1 MTMEQRDL
9 LIELGCEEL
18 PPKALRKLME
28 AFRDGIAE
36 GLQQQGLQHAGI
48 NAYASPRRLAV
59 TLKQLDAQQADQAIE
74 KRGPALNAA
83 YDASG
88 NPSKAAEGFA
98 RSCGVSFNTLEK
110 LETDKGAWLVY
121 RSMQKGQPLA
131 SLLPTIIDNA
141 LNKLPIPKRMR
152 WGSHKV
158 QFVRPVH
165 WLVVLFGADVIPC
178 QILGQTAGRT
188 TRGHRFHAPA
198 PIELQ
203 QPADYVD
210 ALAKARVI
218 VDFDQRKATIEKA
231 VAQVSQK
238 HQAHAKVDP
247 DLLEEVTALVEW
259 PVPLVGQFEADFLQ
273 VPQEA
278 LISTM
283 EGNQK
288 YFPLLDAQ
296 GKLLNKFITIA
307 NLESPHPEK
316 VIAGNEKVV
325 RPRLSD
331 ARFFYETDKK
341 KTLEQHGDALKNVT
355 FEIQLGT
362 VYEKAERVS
371 VLAGQIAE
379 SIGSNIAWAERAG
392 RLCKADLA
400 SGMVGEFPELQ
411 GIMGQYYALHEGEPL
426 DVAKALNEQYQPR
439 FAGDAVPATLT
450 GAAVAIA
457 DKIDTLVG
465 ILGIGKHP
473 TGDKDPYALR
483 RAAIGVLRIIIE
495 KALPLD
501 LRWLCEK
508 ARALHG
514 ERINNASIDKD
525 FLDFMQGR
533 YLAFFQE
540 QGISTDIV
548 RAVLA
553 VANSQPLDFSRRV
566 QGVKTFKSLPEAEAL
581 AAANKRVRNILSKR
595 AETTALPAINAALL
609 SENEEQALNQALQAI
624 QAQLTNAGDDYAN
637 NDYAAQLQTLAKLRA
652 PVDAFFDKVLV
663 NAEDSAVRNNRLSL
677 LSQLQGVFLRIADI
691 SELQ

>member
-1 MTMEQRDL
+1 MTMDKRYL
-9 LIELGCEEL
+9 LIELGSEEL
-18 PPKALRKLME
+18 PPKALRKLMD
-28 AFRDGIAE
+28 AFRDGIRE
-36 GLQQQGLQHAGI
+36 GLQQHGLQHAGI
-48 NAYASPRRLAV
+48 KGFASPRRLAV
-59 TLKQLDAQQADQAIE
+59 KVDHLDAQQADQAVE

-83 YDASG
+83 YDAAG

-98 RSCGVSFNTLEK
+98 RSCGVAFDALETLET
-110 LETDKGAWLVY
+110 EKGAWLVY
-121 RSMQKGQPLA
+121 RSTQKGQALA
-131 SLLPTIIDNA
+131 SLLPGIIDNA
-141 LNKLPIPKRMR
+141 LTKLPIPKRMR
-152 WGSHKV
+152 WGAHKV

-165 WLVVLFGADVIPC
+165 WLVVLFGDDVIPC
-178 QILGQTAGRT
+178 RVLGQTAGRT

-198 PIELQ
+198 PIELKD
-203 QPADYVD
+203 AGDYVD
-210 ALAKARVI
+210 ALKLARVI
-218 VDFDQRKATIEKA
+218 VDFDERRATIEKA
-231 VAQVSQK
+231 VAQAATQ
-238 HQAHAKVDP
+238 HHAHAKVEP

-259 PVPLVGQFEADFLQ
+259 PAPLVGQFDAAFLQ

-288 YFPLLDAQ
+288 YFPLLDSQ
-296 GKLLNKFITIA
+296 GKLLNRFITIA
-307 NLESPHPEK
+307 NLESPAPDK

-341 KTLEQHGDALKNVT
+341 KTLEQHGEALKNVT

-362 VYEKAERVS
+362 VYEKAERIS
-371 VLAGQIAE
+371 NLAGQIAGA
-379 SIGSNIAWAERAG
+379 IGSNVAWAERAG

-411 GIMGQYYALHEGEPL
+411 GIMGQYYAIHQGEPI
-426 DVAKALNEQYQPR
+426 DVARALNEQYQPR
-439 FAGDAVPATLT
+439 FAGDAVPTTLT

-495 KALPLD
+495 KSLSLD
-501 LRWLCEK
+501 LRWLCQQ
-508 ARALHG
+508 ACSLYG
-514 ERINNASIDKD
+514 ERLSSATIEKD
-525 FLDFMQGR
+525 FVDFMQGR

-540 QGISTDIV
+540 QGVSTDIV

-553 VANSQPLDFSRRV
+553 VANTQPLDFSRRV
-566 QGVKTFKSLPEAEAL
+566 QAVKAFKGLAGAEAL

-595 AETTALPAINAALL
+595 NEDAPLVAVNPSLLAEG
-609 SENEEQALNQALQAI
+609 EEQALFQALQSV
-624 QAQLTNAGDDYAN
+624 QSQLAVKADDYA
-637 NDYAAQLQTLAKLRA
+637 ARLQTLAQLRTS
-652 PVDAFFDKVLV
+652 VDAFFDKVLV
-663 NAEDSAVRNNRLSL
+663 NVDEAAVRNNRLSL
-677 LSQLQGVFLRIADI
+677 LSQLQGLFLGIADI

>member
-1 MTMEQRDL
+1 MTMEKRDL
-9 LIELGCEEL
+9 LIELGGEEL
-18 PPKALRKLME
+18 PPKALRKLMD
-28 AFRDGIAE
+28 AFRDGIAD
-36 GLQQQGLQHAGI
+36 GLQQQGLQHAGLKG
-48 NAYASPRRLAV
+48 YASPRRLAV
-59 TLKQLDAQQADQAIE
+59 IVTQLDAHQADQAIE

-98 RSCGVSFNTLEK
+98 RSCGVSFDALEK
-110 LETDKGAWLVY
+110 LETEKGSWLVY
-121 RSMQKGQPLA
+121 RSTQKGQPLA
-131 SLLPTIIDNA
+131 NLLPAIISNA
-141 LNKLPIPKRMR
+141 LDKLPIPKRMR
-152 WGSHKV
+152 WGAHKV

-165 WLVVLFGADVIPC
+165 WLVVLFGDDVIPC
-178 QILGQTAGRT
+178 QVLGQTAGRT
-188 TRGHRFHAPA
+188 TRGHRFQAPA

-203 QPADYVD
+203 QPADYLD

-218 VDFDQRKATIEKA
+218 VDFDQRKATIEQA
-231 VAQVSQK
+231 VAKVSQQ
-238 HQAHAKVDP
+238 HSAHAKVDA

-259 PVPLVGQFEADFLQ
+259 PVPLVGQFEEVFLQ

-307 NLESPHPEK
+307 NLESPSPEK

-341 KTLEQHGDALKNVT
+341 KTLEQHGELLKNVI

-371 VLAGQIAE
+371 ILAGQIA
-379 SIGSNIAWAERAG
+379 SVIGSNVAWAERAG

-411 GIMGQYYALHEGEPL
+411 GIMGQYYATHEGEPL

-439 FAGDAVPATLT
+439 FAGDAVPSTPT

-508 ARALHG
+508 ASALHG
-514 ERINNASIDKD
+514 ERLSNANVEKD
-525 FLDFMQGR
+525 FLEFMQGR

-540 QGISTDIV
+540 QGVSTDIV

-566 QGVKTFKSLPEAEAL
+566 QGVRTFKGLPEAEAL

-595 AETTALPAINAALL
+595 TEASELPAINTSLL
-609 SENEEQALNQALQAI
+609 SEGEEQGLYQALQTV
-624 QAQLTNAGDDYAN
+624 QDQLAAAGDDYTAR
-637 NDYAAQLQTLAKLRA
+637 LQTLAQLRN

-663 NAEDSAVRNNRLSL
+663 NAEDAAVRNNRLSL
-677 LSQLQGVFLRIADI
+677 LSQLQGLFLGIADI

>member
-1 MTMEQRDL
+1 MTMEKRDL
-9 LIELGCEEL
+9 LIELGGEEL
-18 PPKALRKLME
+18 PPKALRKLMD
-28 AFRDGIAE
+28 AFRDGITE
-36 GLQQQGLQHAGI
+36 GLQQHGLQHTGVK
-48 NAYASPRRLAV
+48 AYASPRRLAV
-59 TLKQLDAQQADQAIE
+59 IVSSLDAQQADQSIE

-98 RSCGVSFNTLEK
+98 RSCGVTFDALEK
-110 LETDKGAWLVY
+110 LVTEKGTWLVF
-121 RSMQKGQPLA
+121 RTQQQGQPLA
-131 SLLPTIIDNA
+131 QLLPGIIDNA
-141 LNKLPIPKRMR
+141 LTKLPIPKRMR

-165 WLVVLFGADVIPC
+165 WLVVLFGQDVIPC
-178 QILGQTAGRT
+178 NILGQNAGRT

-198 PIELQ
+198 PIELK
-203 QPADYVD
+203 QPADYCD
-210 ALAKARVI
+210 ALAGARVI
-218 VDFDQRKATIEKA
+218 VDFDQRKARIENA
-231 VAQVSQK
+231 VAEISGK
-238 HQAHAKVDP
+238 HNAVAKVDP

-259 PVPLVGQFEADFLQ
+259 PVPLVGQFEEVFLQ

-288 YFPLLDAQ
+288 YFPLLDGQ

-341 KTLEQHGDALKNVT
+341 KSLEQHGESLKTVT

-362 VYEKAERVS
+362 VYEKAERVGE
-371 VLAGQIAE
+371 LAGQIAAA
-379 SIGSNIAWAERAG
+379 IGSNVAWAERAG

-411 GIMGQYYALHEGEPL
+411 GIMGQYYATNEGEPIE
-426 DVAKALNEQYQPR
+426 VAKALNEQYQPR
-439 FAGDAVPATLT
+439 FAGDDVPSTLT

-508 ARALHG
+508 AGALHG
-514 ERINNASIDKD
+514 ERLSNRNIEKD

-553 VANSQPLDFSRRV
+553 VANTRPLDFSQRV
-566 QGVKTFKSLPEAEAL
+566 QGVKTFKGLSEAESL

-595 AETTALPAINAALL
+595 TDATPLPAVDASLL
-609 SENEEQALNQALQAI
+609 AENEEKVLYQTLQAV
-624 QAQLTNAGDDYAN
+624 QTQLAAQGEN
-637 NDYAAQLQTLAKLRA
+637 YAAKLQTLAQLRT
-652 PVDAFFDKVLV
+652 PVDDFFDKVLV
-663 NAEDSAVRNNRLSL
+663 NADDLAIRNNRLSL
-677 LSQLQGVFLRIADI
+677 LSQLQSQFLGIADI

>member
-1 MTMEQRDL
+1 MTMEKRDL
-9 LIELGCEEL
+9 LIELGGEEL
-18 PPKALRKLME
+18 PPKALRKLMD
-28 AFRDGIAE
+28 AFRDGITE
-36 GLQQQGLQHAGI
+36 GLQQHGLQHTGVK
-48 NAYASPRRLAV
+48 AYASPRRLAV
-59 TLKQLDAQQADQAIE
+59 IVSSLDAQQADQSIE

-98 RSCGVSFNTLEK
+98 RSCGVTFDALEK
-110 LETDKGAWLVY
+110 LVTEKGTWLVF
-121 RSMQKGQPLA
+121 RTQQQGQPLA
-131 SLLPTIIDNA
+131 QLLPGIIDNA
-141 LNKLPIPKRMR
+141 LTKLPIPKRMR

-165 WLVVLFGADVIPC
+165 WLVVLFGQDVIPC
-178 QILGQTAGRT
+178 NILGQNAGRT

-198 PIELQ
+198 PIELK
-203 QPADYVD
+203 QPADYCD
-210 ALAKARVI
+210 ALAGARVI
-218 VDFDQRKATIEKA
+218 VDFDQRKARIENA
-231 VAQVSQK
+231 VAEISGK
-238 HQAHAKVDP
+238 HNAVAKVDP

-259 PVPLVGQFEADFLQ
+259 PVPLVGQFEEVFLQ

-288 YFPLLDAQ
+288 YFPLLDGQ

-341 KTLEQHGDALKNVT
+341 KSLEQHGESLKTVT

-362 VYEKAERVS
+362 VYEKAERVGE
-371 VLAGQIAE
+371 LAGQIAAA
-379 SIGSNIAWAERAG
+379 IGSNVAWAERAG

-411 GIMGQYYALHEGEPL
+411 GIMGQYYATNEGEPIE
-426 DVAKALNEQYQPR
+426 VAKALNEQYQPR
-439 FAGDAVPATLT
+439 FAGDEVPSTLT

-508 ARALHG
+508 AGALHG
-514 ERINNASIDKD
+514 ERLSNRNIEKD

-553 VANSQPLDFSRRV
+553 VANTRPLDFSQRV
-566 QGVKTFKSLPEAEAL
+566 QGVKTFKGLSEAESL

-595 AETTALPAINAALL
+595 TDATPLPAVDASLL
-609 SENEEQALNQALQAI
+609 AENEEKVLYQTLQAV
-624 QAQLTNAGDDYAN
+624 QTQLAAQGEN
-637 NDYAAQLQTLAKLRA
+637 YAAKLQTLAQLRT

-663 NAEDSAVRNNRLSL
+663 NADDLAIRNNRLSL
-677 LSQLQGVFLRIADI
+677 LSQLQSQFLGIADI

>member
-1 MTMEQRDL
+1 MTMEKRDL
-9 LIELGCEEL
+9 LIELGGEEL
-18 PPKALRKLME
+18 PPKALRKLMD
-28 AFRDGIAE
+28 AFRDGITE
-36 GLQQQGLQHAGI
+36 GLQQHGLQHTGVK
-48 NAYASPRRLAV
+48 AYASPRRLAV
-59 TLKQLDAQQADQAIE
+59 IVSSLDAQQADQSIE

-98 RSCGVSFNTLEK
+98 RSCGVTFDALEK
-110 LETDKGAWLVY
+110 LVTEKGTWLVF
-121 RSMQKGQPLA
+121 RTQQQGQPLA
-131 SLLPTIIDNA
+131 QLLPGIIDNA
-141 LNKLPIPKRMR
+141 LTKLPIPKRMR

-165 WLVVLFGADVIPC
+165 WLVVLFGQDVIPC
-178 QILGQTAGRT
+178 NILGQNAGRT

-198 PIELQ
+198 PIELK
-203 QPADYVD
+203 QPADYCD
-210 ALAKARVI
+210 ALAGARVI
-218 VDFDQRKATIEKA
+218 VDFDQRKARIENA
-231 VAQVSQK
+231 VAEISGK
-238 HQAHAKVDP
+238 HNAVAKVDP

-259 PVPLVGQFEADFLQ
+259 PVPLVGQFEEVFLQ

-288 YFPLLDAQ
+288 YFPLLDGQ

-341 KTLEQHGDALKNVT
+341 KSLEQHGESLKTVT

-362 VYEKAERVS
+362 VYEKAERVGE
-371 VLAGQIAE
+371 LAGQIAAA
-379 SIGSNIAWAERAG
+379 IGSNVAWAERAG

-411 GIMGQYYALHEGEPL
+411 GIMGQYYATNEGEPIE
-426 DVAKALNEQYQPR
+426 VAKALNEQYQPR
-439 FAGDAVPATLT
+439 FAGDEVPSTLT

-508 ARALHG
+508 AGALHG
-514 ERINNASIDKD
+514 ERLSNRNIEKD

-553 VANSQPLDFSRRV
+553 VANTRPLDFSQRV
-566 QGVKTFKSLPEAEAL
+566 QGVKTFKGLSEAESL

-595 AETTALPAINAALL
+595 TDATPLPAVDASLL
-609 SENEEQALNQALQAI
+609 AENEEKVLYQTLQAV
-624 QAQLTNAGDDYAN
+624 QTQLAAQGEN
-637 NDYAAQLQTLAKLRA
+637 YAAKLQTLAQLRT
-652 PVDAFFDKVLV
+652 PVDDFFDKVLV
-663 NAEDSAVRNNRLSL
+663 NADDLAIRNNRLSL
-677 LSQLQGVFLRIADI
+677 LSQLQSQFLGIADI

>member
-1 MTMEQRDL
+1 MTMEKRDL
-9 LIELGCEEL
+9 LIELGSEEL
-18 PPKALRKLME
+18 PPKALRKLMD
-28 AFRDGIAE
+28 AFRDGIAD
-36 GLQQQGLQHAGI
+36 GLQQHGLQHGGV
-48 NAYASPRRLAV
+48 NAYATPRRLAV
-59 TLKQLDAQQADQAIE
+59 IVTLLDAQQADQAIE

-98 RSCGVSFNTLEK
+98 RSCGVSFDALEK

-121 RSMQKGQPLA
+121 RSLQKGQALA
-131 SLLPTIIDNA
+131 NLLPGIIDNA

-152 WGSHKV
+152 WGAHKV

-165 WLVVLFGADVIPC
+165 WLVVLFGEDVIPC
-178 QILGQTAGRT
+178 DILGQTSGRS

-198 PIELQ
+198 PIPLR

-210 ALAKARVI
+210 ALASARVI
-218 VDFDQRKATIEKA
+218 VDVDTRKARIEAA
-231 VAQVSQK
+231 VAHVSQQ
-238 HQAHAKVDP
+238 HHAHAKVDP

-259 PVPLVGQFEADFLQ
+259 PVPLIGQFEEAFLQ

-307 NLESPHPEK
+307 NLESPSPEK

-341 KTLEQHGDALKNVT
+341 KTLEQHGAALKNVT

-371 VLAGQIAE
+371 VLAGQIADA
-379 SIGSNIAWAERAG
+379 IGGNVAWAERAG

-411 GIMGQYYALHEGEPL
+411 GVMGQYYATHEGEPL
-426 DVAKALNEQYQPR
+426 EVAKALNEQYQPR
-439 FAGDAVPATLT
+439 FAGDAVPSTLT
-450 GAAVAIA
+450 GATVAIA

-483 RAAIGVLRIIIE
+483 RAAIGALRIIIE

-508 ARALHG
+508 ARSLYG
-514 ERINNASIDKD
+514 ERLSNTNVEKD
-525 FLDFMQGR
+525 FLEFMQGR

-540 QGISTDIV
+540 QGVSTDIV

-566 QGVKTFKSLPEAEAL
+566 QGVRTFKGLPEADAL

-595 AETTALPAINAALL
+595 TEDSILPEVNPALL
-609 SENEEQALNQALQAI
+609 TEAEEQALNQALQS
-624 QAQLTNAGDDYAN
+624 AQTQLEHAGSDYAMR
-637 NDYAAQLQTLAKLRA
+637 LQTLAQLRT

-663 NAEDSAVRNNRLSL
+663 NADDLAVRNNRLSL
-677 LSQLQGVFLRIADI
+677 LSQLQGLFLGIADI

>member
-1 MTMEQRDL
+1 MTMEKRDL
-9 LIELGCEEL
+9 LIELGGEEL
-18 PPKALRKLME
+18 PPKALRKLMD
-28 AFRDGIAE
+28 AFRDGITE
-36 GLQQQGLQHAGI
+36 GLQQHGLQHTGVK
-48 NAYASPRRLAV
+48 AYASPRRLAV
-59 TLKQLDAQQADQAIE
+59 IVSSLDAQQADQSIE

-98 RSCGVSFNTLEK
+98 RSCGVTFDALEK
-110 LETDKGAWLVY
+110 LETEKGTWLVF
-121 RSMQKGQPLA
+121 RTQQQGQPLA
-131 SLLPTIIDNA
+131 QLLPGIIDSA
-141 LNKLPIPKRMR
+141 LTKLPIPKRMR

-165 WLVVLFGADVIPC
+165 WLVVLFGQDVIPC
-178 QILGQTAGRT
+178 NILGQNAGRT

-198 PIELQ
+198 PIELK
-203 QPADYVD
+203 QPADYCD
-210 ALAKARVI
+210 ALAGARVI
-218 VDFDQRKATIEKA
+218 VDFDQRKARIENA
-231 VAQVSQK
+231 VAEISGK
-238 HQAHAKVDP
+238 HNAVAKVDP

-259 PVPLVGQFEADFLQ
+259 PVPLVGQFEEVFLQ

-288 YFPLLDAQ
+288 YFPLLDGQ

-341 KTLEQHGDALKNVT
+341 KSLEQHGESLKTVT

-362 VYEKAERVS
+362 VYEKAERVGE
-371 VLAGQIAE
+371 LAGQIAAA
-379 SIGSNIAWAERAG
+379 IGSNVAWAERAG

-411 GIMGQYYALHEGEPL
+411 GIMGQYYATNEGEPIE
-426 DVAKALNEQYQPR
+426 VAKALNEQYQPR
-439 FAGDAVPATLT
+439 FAGDDVPSTLT

-508 ARALHG
+508 AGALHG
-514 ERINNASIDKD
+514 ERLSNRNIEKD

-553 VANSQPLDFSRRV
+553 VANTRPLDFSQRV
-566 QGVKTFKSLPEAEAL
+566 QGVKTFKGLSEAESL

-595 AETTALPAINAALL
+595 TDASPLPAVDASLL
-609 SENEEQALNQALQAI
+609 AENEEKVLYQTLQAV
-624 QAQLTNAGDDYAN
+624 QTQLAAQGEN
-637 NDYAAQLQTLAKLRA
+637 YAAKLQTLAQLRT

-663 NAEDSAVRNNRLSL
+663 NADDIAIRNNRLSL
-677 LSQLQGVFLRIADI
+677 LSQLQSQFLGIADI